1 MRYWVFKKSRV
12 NCIAIQHIDPA
23 LKTTILYTYK
33 KIFIII
39 PSKVFRFVLNLPV
52 PGFSLKTIVVADYH
66 QKFSQKISH
75 IQVHF
80 CVHYLDKYKNKHSN
94 NKISNTLNMQK
105 SGFLLQVVNFMPI
118 SWVYQK
124 KILFHDFFTSC
135 WLKPWFNIYLSLKII
150 SKCKIST
157 Q

>member
-39 PSKVFRFVLNLPV
+39 PSKVHRFVLNLPIH
-52 PGFSLKTIVVADYH
+52 GFSLKTIVVADYH
-66 QKFSQKISH
+66 QKLSKKNPH

-105 SGFLLQVVNFMPI
+105 SRFLLQVVNFMPI

-124 KILFHDFFTSC
+124 KNSTSWFFYIMLAKT
-135 WLKPWFNIYLSLKII
+135 PI
-150 SKCKIST
+150 
-157 Q
+157 

>member
-52 PGFSLKTIVVADYH
+52 PGFSLKTIVIADYH

-124 KILFHDFFTSC
+124 KNSTSWFFYIMLAKT
-135 WLKPWFNIYLSLKII
+135 LI
-150 SKCKIST
+150 
-157 Q
+157 